1 MDRVS
6 FVDSLKGLG
15 ILSVILGHI
24 ASPFSSFIYLWHMPL
39 FFMIGG
45 FFINPDKPT
54 LDFIKN
60 NARNIM
66 FAYFIFGA
74 LGIYV
79 EYLKDLV
86 LGRWGGVVELFG
98 LLKGLFFYMDYW
110 HLKNSYAFVLWFLPS
125 LFFAKVF
132 TFLLLKYIKILII
145 PYLSIIPCIL
155 FFDINLPF
163 VIDIGFVASVFTL
176 GGYFLFRW
184 TKTKDSYLS
193 ILILGG
199 LSLFCY
205 FIFNYDIFTYRN
217 FTWINHIFFTISF
230 CVFLYFLSKK
240 IKNPFI
246 ALCLNYLGRHS
257 MFFYIFHVY
266 TNNIANA
273 LLKNMHI
280 THWIAIFIL
289 SLIMLFIS
297 SVILQNLRY
306 FNKTKK
312 YP

>member
-1 MDRVS
+1 
-6 FVDSLKGLG
+6 
-15 ILSVILGHI
+15 
-24 ASPFSSFIYLWHMPL
+24 
-39 FFMIGG
+39 
-45 FFINPDKPT
+45 
-54 LDFIKN
+54 
-60 NARNIM
+60 
-66 FAYFIFGA
+66 
-74 LGIYV
+74 
-79 EYLKDLV
+79 
-86 LGRWGGVVELFG
+86 
-98 LLKGLFFYMDYW
+98 MDYW

-184 TKTKDSYLS
+184 KKTKDSYLS
-193 ILILGG
+193 ILIMGG

-246 ALCLNYLGRHS
+246 ALCLNYLGRYS

-273 LLKNMHI
+273 LLKSMHI